1 MQEQKVRIPV
11 NPQVT
16 LEGRLA
22 PAGRPGAGAA
32 LVLHPHPLYGGS
44 MHNNVVLALAQG
56 ARRAGW
62 AVLRIN
68 FRGVGAS
75 SGRHDH
81 GLGERQDVLAA
92 SQWLRRRC
100 GGSLALLAYSFGALV
115 GSQAAAELGELAGA
129 VLVGPP
135 LVLGEM
141 PPWPE
146 SGGRLLVLVG
156 EADQFTSLAGLRSYL
171 AGIGARGKLVPLAGA
186 DHFLVGWESELSQH
200 TQDFL
205 QGLNPA
211 SGG

>member
-1 MQEQKVRIPV
+1 MKQESVRIPV

-16 LEGRLA
+16 LEGRFS
-22 PAGRPGAGAA
+22 PAEGKGAGAA

-44 MHNNVVLALAQG
+44 MHNNVVLALAEG

-62 AVLRIN
+62 AALRIN

-92 SQWLRRRC
+92 AGWLRRRC
-100 GGSLALLAYSFGALV
+100 GGPLALLAYSFGALV
-115 GSQAAAELGELAGA
+115 GSQAAAGLGELAGG

-146 SGGRLLVLVG
+146 SAGRLLVLVG
-156 EADQFTSLAGLRSYL
+156 EADQFTSLEGLRSYL
-171 AGIGARGKLVPLAGA
+171 AGIGARGELMPLAGA
-186 DHFLVGWESELSQH
+186 DHFLVGRESELSQLTH
-200 TQDFL
+200 DFL
-205 QGLNPA
+205 KELALPSAG
-211 SGG
+211 